1 MTHKVPGVTQS
12 MHLSQI
18 HSLNSRNMHPLN
30 AAHVALGPIERK
42 SMAKN
47 QDGFTLVELMIAF
60 VVIGILTAVALP
72 NYNAWVKKS
81 RRADATVA
89 LSKTQ
94 QLQEKY
100 RVSNA
105 TYSSSMSSIGASSTS
120 DSGYYTISISS
131 ANTTDYTLTAT
142 PVSGKSQASDTSCS
156 SITIAQ
162 SSGNSTYSPAACW
175 SK

>member
-1 MTHKVPGVTQS
+1 MK
-12 MHLSQI
+12 ML
-18 HSLNSRNMHPLN
+18 LKKK
-30 AAHVALGPIERK
+30 A
-42 SMAKN
+42 
-47 QDGFTLVELMIAF
+47 GFTLVELMIAL
-60 VVIGILTAVALP
+60 VVIGILSAIALP

-89 LSKTQ
+89 LSRAQ

-100 RVSNA
+100 RVSNT
-105 TYSSSMSSIGASSTS
+105 TYSSSMSSIGASTTS

-142 PVSGKSQASDTSCS
+142 PVSGKSQASDTSCP
-156 SITIAQ
+156 TLTVTQ